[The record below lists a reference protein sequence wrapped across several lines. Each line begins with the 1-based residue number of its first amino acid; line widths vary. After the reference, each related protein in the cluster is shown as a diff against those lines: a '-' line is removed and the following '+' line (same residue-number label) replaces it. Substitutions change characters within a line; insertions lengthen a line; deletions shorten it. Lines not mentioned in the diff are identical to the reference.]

1 MSPARPRPWAPCQFR
16 KLPFPRFPTRW
27 QISSHV
33 HTRAG
38 FPRCRAMGGPG
49 TQREAPAHC
58 GRPPAAWGSV
68 GRKSARAARQQS
80 LLAPCRLP
88 AASPQGAHGDRASGG
103 AGRHHH
109 GYETCCAKRK
119 ADLNTVPHELL
130 SPSGSANNGPRSRP
144 APHLSL
150 LIKYYWQTVV
160 LIHLITTHGSLCGAK
175 AELGPTETTWS
186 TRPDTFTFCLA
197 RDWSALRHCPPV
209 STGAQCLA
217 GKILRMPGSGPTHL
231 PAGYGWKSRRA
242 HWPGH

>member
-1 MSPARPRPWAPCQFR
+1 MGSVSVSKAP
-16 KLPFPRFPTRW
+16 
-27 QISSHV
+27 ISSFPNTMADQL
-33 HTRAG
+33 TRAH
-38 FPRCRAMGGPG
+38 PAQDSRAVAPW
-49 TQREAPAHC
+49 EAPARS
-58 GRPPAAWGSV
+58 GRPPAAWGSA

-231 PAGYGWKSRRA
+231 PAGYGWESRRA
-242 HWPGH
+242 HWPGR

>member
-1 MSPARPRPWAPCQFR
+1 MGSVSVSKAP
-16 KLPFPRFPTRW
+16 
-27 QISSHV
+27 ISSFPNTMADQL
-33 HTRAG
+33 TRAHLAQDS
-38 FPRCRAMGGPG
+38 RAVAPW
-49 TQREAPAHC
+49 EALAHC
-58 GRPPAAWGSV
+58 GRPPAAWGSA

-80 LLAPCRLP
+80 LLAPRRLP

-103 AGRHHH
+103 AGRRHH

-231 PAGYGWKSRRA
+231 PAGYGWESRRA
-242 HWPGH
+242 HWPGR

>member
-1 MSPARPRPWAPCQFR
+1 
-16 KLPFPRFPTRW
+16 
-27 QISSHV
+27 
-33 HTRAG
+33 
-38 FPRCRAMGGPG
+38 MGGPG

-58 GRPPAAWGSV
+58 GRPPAAWGSA

-80 LLAPCRLP
+80 LLAPRRLP

-103 AGRHHH
+103 AGRRHH

-231 PAGYGWKSRRA
+231 PAGYGWESRRA
-242 HWPGH
+242 HWPGR

>member
-1 MSPARPRPWAPCQFR
+1 
-16 KLPFPRFPTRW
+16 
-27 QISSHV
+27 
-33 HTRAG
+33 
-38 FPRCRAMGGPG
+38 MGGPG

-58 GRPPAAWGSV
+58 GRPPAAWGSA

-80 LLAPCRLP
+80 LLAPRCLP

-103 AGRHHH
+103 AGRRHH

-231 PAGYGWKSRRA
+231 PAGYGWESRRA
-242 HWPGH
+242 HWPGR

>member
-1 MSPARPRPWAPCQFR
+1 MSPARPRPRAPCQFR

-33 HTRAG
+33 HTR
-38 FPRCRAMGGPG
+38 RRI
-49 TQREAPAHC
+49 PALSRH
-58 GRPPAAWGSV
+58 GRPRHTAGGHRQRGAQRGGSRPALHASSHCW
-68 GRKSARAARQQS
+68 
-80 LLAPCRLP
+80 LP

-103 AGRHHH
+103 AGRRHH

-231 PAGYGWKSRRA
+231 PAGYGWESRRA
-242 HWPGH
+242 HWPGR